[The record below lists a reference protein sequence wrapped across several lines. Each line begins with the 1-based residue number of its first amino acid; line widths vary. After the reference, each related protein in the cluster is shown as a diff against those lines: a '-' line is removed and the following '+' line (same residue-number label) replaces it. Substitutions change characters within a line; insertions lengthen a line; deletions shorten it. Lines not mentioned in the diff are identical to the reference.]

1 MTAGDFMSINT
12 FDEGIAPGG
21 VRTKSEIK
29 ILICYLFNSV
39 DDKLSKELVLNAT
52 MEDELSNYFETAC
65 AFEELIQN
73 GTLIESGEIDGERAY
88 ILAENGKLIA
98 DQLDTN
104 LAYTVKEKAYVC
116 AVKLLAERKT
126 ARENKVEIV
135 KKDNGYDVVC
145 RISGGSVELFAFT
158 IYAPDY
164 EQAEIIK
171 KSFLSYPQTVY
182 KTMLALMT
190 KDKDNVGNA
199 LEDLYGVLS

>member
-1 MTAGDFMSINT
+1 MSFDT
-12 FDEGIAPGG
+12 FDEGIALGG

-39 DDKLSKELVLNAT
+39 DDKLSKELVLDIT
-52 MEDELSNYFETAC
+52 TEDELSNYFETAC

-73 GTLIESGEIDGERAY
+73 GTLIESGKIDGEKVY
-88 ILAENGKLIA
+88 VLAESGKLIA

-104 LAYTVKEKAYVC
+104 LAYTVKEKAYEC
-116 AVKLLAERKT
+116 AIKLLAERKT
-126 ARENKVEIV
+126 ARENKVEII

-145 RISGGSVELFAFT
+145 RISGGSVELLSFT
-158 IYAPDY
+158 LYAPDY

-190 KDKDNVGNA
+190 KDKENVGNA
-199 LEDLYGVLS
+199 LEDLYGILV

>member
-1 MTAGDFMSINT
+1 MNIDT

-29 ILICYLFNSV
+29 ILICYLYNSV
-39 DDKLSKELVLNAT
+39 KDKMSKELVMNAI
-52 MEDELSNYFETAC
+52 MEDELANYFESTC
-65 AFEELIQN
+65 AFQELIDN
-73 GTLIESGEIDGERAY
+73 KALVESGKIDGEAAY
-88 ILAENGKLIA
+88 VMTENGKMIA
-98 DQLDTN
+98 DQLDTA
-104 LAYTVKEKAYVC
+104 LAYSVKEKAYKC
-116 AVKLLAERKT
+116 AVRLLAERKT
-126 ARENKVEIV
+126 ARENKVEFV

-145 RISGGSVELFAFT
+145 RISGGSVELLSFT

-164 EQAEIIK
+164 EQAKLIK

-199 LEDLYGVLS
+199 LEDLYGVLQ

>member
-1 MTAGDFMSINT
+1 MNIDT

-29 ILICYLFNSV
+29 ILICYLYNSV
-39 DDKLSKELVLNAT
+39 KDKMSKELVMNAI
-52 MEDELSNYFETAC
+52 MEDELANYFESTC
-65 AFEELIQN
+65 AFQELIDN
-73 GTLIESGEIDGERAY
+73 KTLVESGKIDGEAAY
-88 ILAENGKLIA
+88 VMTENGKMIA
-98 DQLDTN
+98 DQLDTA
-104 LAYTVKEKAYVC
+104 LAYSVKEKAYKC
-116 AVKLLAERKT
+116 AVRLLAERKT
-126 ARENKVEIV
+126 ARENKVEFV

-145 RISGGSVELFAFT
+145 RISGGSVELLSFT

-164 EQAEIIK
+164 EQAKLIK

-199 LEDLYGVLS
+199 LEELYGVLQ